1 MNRLTDLLIA
11 LNRERLPDD
20 YIQREVELFIED
32 LREEFLGLSA
42 IQEQEMEDTQTAPT
56 FCVCATEE
64 QRILCPHNQKC
75 IRLAE

>member
-20 YIQREVELFIED
+20 YIEKEVELFLED
-32 LREEFLGLSA
+32 LREEFLGASA
-42 IQEQEMEDTQTAPT
+42 MQEQEREDAQAAPT
-56 FCVCATEE
+56 FCVCNTEE
-64 QRILCPHNQKC
+64 QRILCPHNTKC